1 MVFPRAPETRE
12 IDFLTEFFRRAK
24 LAASSG
30 DYGRLEEMIAADA
43 ALVTRD
49 GRISGSQAVIAH
61 LKAMAREQYRAEIVA
76 PKGGLCT
83 VLVHSVSWDGRVVGK
98 AYEQVFRVRED
109 RLIEL
114 IDLGRTQDEVYRPE
128 SQPN

>member
-1 MVFPRAPETRE
+1 MFPRAPGTRE
-12 IDFLTEFFRRAK
+12 MDFLTKFFKRARA
-24 LAASSG
+24 AASSG
-30 DYGRLEEMIAADA
+30 DYAPVEGMIAGDA

-49 GRISGSQAVIAH
+49 GRATGSQDVIGH

-83 VLVHSVSWDGRVVGK
+83 ILIRSVSWDGRVSSK
-98 AYEQVFRVRED
+98 AYEQVFRLRED
-109 RLIEL
+109 RIIEV
-114 IDLGRTQDEVYRPE
+114 IDLRRTQDEVYRPE